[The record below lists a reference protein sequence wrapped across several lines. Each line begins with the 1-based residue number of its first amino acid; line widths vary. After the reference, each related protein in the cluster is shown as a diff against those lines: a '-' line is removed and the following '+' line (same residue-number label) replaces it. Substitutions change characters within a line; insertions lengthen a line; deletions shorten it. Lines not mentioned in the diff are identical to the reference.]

1 MDLNDGINLNFDNR
15 MPFMEFNP
23 LLRVNLD
30 FTRTQSNSPLLNNAT
45 TSFDRGGATKRCAH

>member
-30 FTRTQSNSPLLNNAT
+30 FTSESCIKAFF
-45 TSFDRGGATKRCAH
+45 TSLGVEELRVILHC